1 MTHDEIRRAINR
13 DSSAK
18 THGLINKTSHNAL
31 RKIQQTRNPIFIF
44 FSLKNQIYY
53 FHYFLRSP
61 CINIHISKIHII
73 RDVHWTNNK
82 VNNANKLR
90 FYPNWRHL
98 CLSVCN
104 KSAQTQAMSLL
115 LMNFKLSALTPR
127 RRTNARNRRTV
138 SYEIRKIVLV
148 SHSLSQV
155 VLFPVSSIIYLRE

>member
-1 MTHDEIRRAINR
+1 MTHGKIRRAINL

-18 THGLINKTSHNAL
+18 TLGLITKLPAMPCGGCNKPEIHFL
-31 RKIQQTRNPIFIF
+31 FL
-44 FSLKNQIYY
+44 FSLKNQVYY

-61 CINIHISKIHII
+61 FINIHILKIHII
-73 RDVHWTNNK
+73 CDVQWTNNT

-104 KSAQTQAMSLL
+104 KSARTQAMSLL
-115 LMNFKLSALTPR
+115 LLNFKLSALTPR

-138 SYEIRKIVLV
+138 TYEIRKIVLV
-148 SHSLSQV
+148 SHSLTQV
-155 VLFPVSSIIYLRE
+155 DLFPVSSIIYLKE